1 MIAEEAL
8 LEGMIRTTHIKVRS
22 QIMAG
27 IERMEKAM
35 GELYGATISVSF
47 SAGYPAVT
55 NDPDA
60 AALAKEAAR
69 TVVGTDS
76 VVAQAHPSLG
86 GEDFAYYLEKVPGC
100 LVRLGAAQEGR
111 KAIPAHSPHFEFD
124 EAVLPVG
131 AAFLREVAV

>member
-8 LEGMIRTTHIKVRS
+8 LEGTIRTTHVKVRS

-55 NDPDA
+55 NDPAA

-76 VVAQAHPSLG
+76 VVAQAHP
-86 GEDFAYYLEKVPGC
+86 A
-100 LVRLGAAQEGR
+100 LGARTSPITWIRYQVASSAWGPPKR
-111 KAIPAHSPHFEFD
+111 AARRFRHTARTSNSMKRSSLSGLHS
-124 EAVLPVG
+124 
-131 AAFLREVAV
+131 